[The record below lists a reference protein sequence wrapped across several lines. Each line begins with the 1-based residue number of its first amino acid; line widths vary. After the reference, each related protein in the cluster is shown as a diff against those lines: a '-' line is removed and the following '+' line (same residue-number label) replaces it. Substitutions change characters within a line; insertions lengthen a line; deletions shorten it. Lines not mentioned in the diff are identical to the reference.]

1 MAALTNVIEDF
12 IKDMLAQA
20 DNGVVEIGRNEL
32 AKEFNCAPSQINYV
46 LSTRFT
52 AYKGYYIE
60 SRRGG
65 SGYVRIIKVASVA
78 RGDLEK
84 IMAES
89 ISSSITKAKARH
101 LVEAFKEEGFISGRE
116 EVIINTAMA
125 NSSLLGSDREKN
137 KMRAEILKNILIV
150 LSNWEDEKEQAKK
163 L

>member
-1 MAALTNVIEDF
+1 MAALTNVIEEF
-12 IKDMLAQA
+12 IKDMLAQT
-20 DNGVVEIGRNEL
+20 DNGVIEIGRNEL

-65 SGYVRIIKVASVA
+65 SGYIRIVKVASMA

-84 IMAES
+84 FMAES
-89 ISSSITKAKARH
+89 ISNSITKAKARH
-101 LVEAFKEEGFISGRE
+101 LVEALKEEGIISDRE
-116 EVIINTAMA
+116 EVVINTAMA

-137 KMRAEILKNILIV
+137 EMRAQMLKNILIV
-150 LSNWEDEKEQAKK
+150 LSNWEDEKGK
-163 L
+163 LEKL